1 MAGKVSVTPTE
12 EKVQGAKKVP
22 VSEEISE
29 EKKAEP
35 KEESEASEKEK
46 TDTKQVGAG
55 ESEPEK
61 APEEQGKS
69 EAVQAFLAALD
80 QIMKLQ
86 ENDAEAEEVFAAVE
100 KTKKLYGALSEEEK
114 ALDEVKVGYEAIESF
129 EGVNLLEELAGS
141 GTETDPWLVSS
152 EEELKDAIGK
162 NEYGYDCIQLTKDI
176 SVSVIMDFQRIE
188 VAV

>member
-1 MAGKVSVTPTE
+1 MKRRGNMRTRKKLARLLAVLVASSMMLGSPNAVAFAEGNEVSEESISGNSPAGKVSVTPTE
-12 EKVQGAKKVP
+12 EKVQEAKKVP

-100 KTKKLYGALSEEEK
+100 KTKKLYGALS
-114 ALDEVKVGYEAIESF
+114 
-129 EGVNLLEELAGS
+129 
-141 GTETDPWLVSS
+141 
-152 EEELKDAIGK
+152 
-162 NEYGYDCIQLTKDI
+162 
-176 SVSVIMDFQRIE
+176 
-188 VAV
+188 

>member
-1 MAGKVSVTPTE
+1 MRTRKKLARLLAVLVASSMMLGSPNAVAFAEGNEVSEESISGNSPAGKVSVTPTE
-12 EKVQGAKKVP
+12 EKVQEAKKVP

-80 QIMKLQ
+80 Q
-86 ENDAEAEEVFAAVE
+86 
-100 KTKKLYGALSEEEK
+100 
-114 ALDEVKVGYEAIESF
+114 
-129 EGVNLLEELAGS
+129 LL
-141 GTETDPWLVSS
+141 
-152 EEELKDAIGK
+152 
-162 NEYGYDCIQLTKDI
+162 
-176 SVSVIMDFQRIE
+176 
-188 VAV
+188 